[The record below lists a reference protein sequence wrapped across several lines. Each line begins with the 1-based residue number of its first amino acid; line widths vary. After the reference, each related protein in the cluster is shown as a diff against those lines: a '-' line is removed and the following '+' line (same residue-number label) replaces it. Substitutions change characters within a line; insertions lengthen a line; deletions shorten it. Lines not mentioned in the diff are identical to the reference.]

1 MRRDDSETE
10 YIYTVPGG
18 HWYYSKCTGMPLP
31 LATVRL
37 NAHSNMTTVS
47 QRSRFALLIGTAAR
61 SASTRCRTARSA
73 VSFHAADLDFNRF
86 LSFTRHAVTP
96 AWTTRRGI
104 TVSLEGAA
112 HAMLRLRMC
121 EVPGDHGC
129 LTRCRSSGSVGET
142 VGGGVGARSAASAN
156 RDALK
161 FTPAG
166 AGAAGEPVAVAVAVA
181 VPVSEPLPL
190 HSESWP
196 RVMVDGEHQ
205 TVGQRPSAIDII

>member
-86 LSFTRHAVTP
+86 WSFTRHAVTP

-129 LTRCRSSGSVGET
+129 LTRCRSNGSASEA
-142 VGGGVGARSAASAN
+142 VGARSAASAN
-156 RDALK
+156 RDV

-166 AGAAGEPVAVAVAVA
+166 AAGG
-181 VPVSEPLPL
+181 PLPW
-190 HSESWP
+190 HCSWHCTLS
-196 RVMVDGEHQ
+196 RGHVLWWMGSTKQLGNALVLSILYE
-205 TVGQRPSAIDII
+205 